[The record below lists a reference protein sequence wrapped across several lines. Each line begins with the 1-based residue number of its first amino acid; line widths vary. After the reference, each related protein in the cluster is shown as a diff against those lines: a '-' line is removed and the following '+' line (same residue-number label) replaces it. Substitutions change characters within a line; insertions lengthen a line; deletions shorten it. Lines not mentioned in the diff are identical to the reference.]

1 MMFQRLREW
10 WWKRR
15 GYVRVD
21 SRAHIDPS
29 LYPLWSSNPPPNA
42 KPFSPKEFQRIM
54 DKAWES
60 LKDKKP

>member
-21 SRAHIDPS
+21 SRAS
-29 LYPLWSSNPPPNA
+29 LYPLWTWA
-42 KPFSPKEFQRIM
+42 
-54 DKAWES
+54 S
-60 LKDKKP
+60 LKDKDTNEQPTKRRRRR